1 MLPFILWLMMMY
13 SDLQCYVLCVMLM
26 YSCLCSITTRLRSC
40 AGRRTETTTP
50 SWGAS
55 CSTLASPSR
64 TPATTTSPTS
74 TSSETTRLYWRYSG
88 NTTQKLTG
96 PGTFYK
102 NPSTRES
109 LHKWNKRLRFI
120 TDEIAILITT
130 QKPCFIIVWAS
141 PLLLLSLPLL
151 SDCVSPHPLSSL
163 WKVTVI
169 LKQWLYSCKP
179 L

>member
-1 MLPFILWLMMMY
+1 MDCMDTLHVFNKYKKHFSMLPFILWLMMMY

-130 QKPCFIIVWAS
+130 
-141 PLLLLSLPLL
+141 LLHSTRTHLQENLCTNGTRDL
-151 SDCVSPHPLSSL
+151 DSSL
-163 WKVTVI
+163 MR
-169 LKQWLYSCKP
+169 LQF
-179 L
+179 